1 MVASLNA
8 HQNSS
13 SVFLPF
19 FPLVFGAICDLQL
32 ASTFDVRRN
41 LNGERE
47 KYSDKQLDHYCLS
60 HGSLD
65 HHQKKPPERKGN
77 AHPFPVS
84 L

>member
-47 KYSDKQLDHYCLS
+47 KYSDKQLDHCLS